1 MAAYCPK
8 CNYKLSIKDWRP
20 ECPKCGVNIMYYGIE
35 DRLREE
41 ADAAEYH
48 HAKSQP
54 KYDRLKFS
62 VYGHPLAIV
71 RIIIGLLPVVAT
83 LLPMGTVKY
92 LLPYAS
98 GTLEATGAK
107 TVNLVSIITAFTS
120 NNVDIGLITGL
131 FNSELIGKAMLSW
144 AIAIVCLLLALVWTL
159 VGYVMAITLSCSPKG
174 FIRNIVFPSVGIILA
189 TVAFIAQNIMTS
201 SLNKALPGIFE
212 GTVAPW
218 AYIGMIVCY
227 AAIIAVAVIYKKK
240 NIPVKYK
247 DVSEFLLPYNERP
260 STIEKQK
267 AKQSAAENETAGA
280 ETEKAE

>member
-1 MAAYCPK
+1 
-8 CNYKLSIKDWRP
+8 
-20 ECPKCGVNIMYYGIE
+20 MYYGIE

-62 VYGHPLAIV
+62 AVGHPLAIV

-83 LLPMGTVKY
+83 LLPMGTIHYQV
-92 LLPYAS
+92 PFNTVDS
-98 GTLEATGAK
+98 S
-107 TVNLVSIITAFTS
+107 VNLVSVITSLTS
-120 NNVDIGLITGL
+120 NDLNFDAILRMFGSGV
-131 FNSELIGKAMLSW
+131 IGKGMICW
-144 AIAIVCLLLALVWTL
+144 AVAVVTLVLALVWTL

-174 FIRNIVFPSVGIILA
+174 FRRNVVMPCGGIVLA
-189 TVAFIAQNIMTS
+189 TVSFVAYNMMI
-201 SLNKALPGIFE
+201 KALSAELPGIFS

-218 AYIGMIVCY
+218 AYIGMVVCY
-227 AAIIAVAVIYKKK
+227 AAILAVAVVYKKK

-260 STIEKQK
+260 STI
-267 AKQSAAENETAGA
+267 AKQQGKTEENSEEQAEN
-280 ETEKAE
+280 